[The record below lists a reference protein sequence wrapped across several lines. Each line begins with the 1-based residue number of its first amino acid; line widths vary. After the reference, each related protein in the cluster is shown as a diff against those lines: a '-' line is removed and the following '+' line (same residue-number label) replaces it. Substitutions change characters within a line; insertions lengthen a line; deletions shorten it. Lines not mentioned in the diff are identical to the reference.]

1 MINQSH
7 RFHGYNSLRGV
18 YSRGQSVRGDMVSLK
33 FARPSSG
40 NDSGRP
46 YRVAVIVSR
55 KVSKSAVVR
64 NRIRRRIYEA
74 VRKSDAGITSGI
86 DLVFT
91 VFSERLAE
99 LPAPK
104 PQAIINELLQKAAAA
119 QGVGVKTPVGRA
131 IVKSKVQEISPGNKQ
146 GK

>member
-1 MINQSH
+1 MIGAVH

-18 YSRGQSVRGDMVSLK
+18 YQRGQTVRGAMVSLR
-33 FARPSSG
+33 FAQRQP
-40 NDSGRP
+40 GRR
-46 YRVAVIVSR
+46 YRVAVVVSR

-74 VRKSDAGITSGI
+74 VRRVEVPPAT

-91 VFSERLAE
+91 VFDSQLAVMPAAKLE
-99 LPAPK
+99 LSIS
-104 PQAIINELLQKAAAA
+104 QLLSKALS
-119 QGVGVKTPVGRA
+119 QPPNGDHD
-131 IVKSKVQEISPGNKQ
+131 IVK